1 MIPLPPRSTR
11 TDTLFPYTT
20 LFRSTDRTYFLHR
33 LEHAPPG
40 LDELVLKLLEDTLKA
55 RTEGNNDPRAYE
67 LREIGELA
75 LKLYASNVDHP
86 LRRTRALDLIRSAEH
101 TSELQSLM
109 RTPYSVFFLKKNN

>member
-1 MIPLPPRSTR
+1 MR
-11 TDTLFPYTT
+11 TSDIASHAGLFEAYVASRY
-20 LFRSTDRTYFLHR
+20 FETDRTYFLHR

-75 LKLYASNVDHP
+75 LKLYASNVAHP
-86 LRRTRALDLIRSAEH
+86 LRPTTPLALTDRLSPAGIVG
-101 TSELQSLM
+101 SEKLEAA
-109 RTPYSVFFLKKNN
+109 

>member
-1 MIPLPPRSTR
+1 MR
-11 TDTLFPYTT
+11 TSDIASHAGLFEAYVASRY
-20 LFRSTDRTYFLHR
+20 FETDRTYFLHR

-75 LKLYASNVDHP
+75 LKTYASNVDHP
-86 LRRTRALDLIRSAEH
+86 MCRTLALDLLDRIFEDG
-101 TSELQSLM
+101 LM
-109 RTPYSVFFLKKNN
+109 GMTRLV